1 MAYIYGKS
9 GESALKV
16 STEKRERVLWASL
29 LVMMYGAMAAGVL
42 VGAMFSQSSVVRYFS
57 FAAILLAFVLVR
69 IWLRRHSSIIEDK
82 LRDARTWR
90 RGYEGERVVGEL
102 LETDLPDKFLVFNDL
117 HFPGLKANIDHIVIG
132 PTGVFVL
139 DTKNWRGVV
148 EWDEDGKKILLN
160 GGEQDVVRTIKA
172 VALDVHDKLE
182 TLTGRH
188 FFVRPVLVFPLAKVV
203 VPRFKMTVELHQD
216 NYLIDKCLNNC
227 YDKSRNL
234 SDSDIDIVVHALRAL
249 FRDNIAEN
257 VTDE

>member
-9 GESALKV
+9 GESALNV
-16 STEKRERVLWASL
+16 STEKREKILWATL
-29 LVMMYGAMAAGVL
+29 LVLVYIAMAVGVL
-42 VGAMFSQSSVVRYFS
+42 MGAMFSQSSVVRYFS
-57 FAAILLAFVLVR
+57 FAAILLVFVLVR

-82 LRDARTWR
+82 LRNARAWR

-102 LETDLPDKFLVFNDL
+102 LETDLPDKFHVFNDL

-160 GGEQDVVRTIKA
+160 GEEQDVARKIMA
-172 VALDVHDKLE
+172 VALDVHDKLQ

-203 VPRFKMTVELHQD
+203 PRFKMTVELQQD
-216 NYLIDKCLNNC
+216 NFLIEKCLNNC
-227 YDKSRNL
+227 YDKSKSL

-249 FRDNIAEN
+249 FRDNVAEN
-257 VTDE
+257 MNDE

>member
-1 MAYIYGKS
+1 M
-9 GESALKV
+9 
-16 STEKRERVLWASL
+16 
-29 LVMMYGAMAAGVL
+29 GAV
-42 VGAMFSQSSVVRYFS
+42 FSQSSVVRYFS
-57 FAAILLAFVLVR
+57 FAAILLVFVLVR

-82 LRDARTWR
+82 LRNARAWR

-102 LETDLPDKFLVFNDL
+102 LETDLPDKFHVFNDR

-160 GGEQDVVRTIKA
+160 GEEQDVARKIMA
-172 VALDVHDKLE
+172 VALDVHDKLQ

-203 VPRFKMTVELHQD
+203 PRFKMTVELQQD
-216 NYLIDKCLNNC
+216 NFLIEKCLNNC
-227 YDKSRNL
+227 YDKSKSL

-249 FRDNIAEN
+249 FRDNVAEN
-257 VTDE
+257 MNDE